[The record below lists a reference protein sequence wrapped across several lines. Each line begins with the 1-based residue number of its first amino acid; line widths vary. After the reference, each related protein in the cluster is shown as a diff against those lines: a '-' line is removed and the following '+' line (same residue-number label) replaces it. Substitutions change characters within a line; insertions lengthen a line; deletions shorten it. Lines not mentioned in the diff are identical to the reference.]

1 MQLQDKNVFKLQ
13 YVNKCYWI
21 RKGWK
26 ACWRG
31 GGGGR
36 LREDDGTC
44 YCSVGLCTSK
54 QTTPLNT
61 VKQTLKIVS

>member
-1 MQLQDKNVFKLQ
+1 MEGLLE
-13 YVNKCYWI
+13 W
-21 RKGWK
+21 GGG
-26 ACWRG
+26 G

-36 LREDDGTC
+36 LIEDDGTC
-44 YCSVGLCTSK
+44 YCRVGLCTSK